1 MITEPNY
8 NKINL
13 KGGLNTIPAPLSNLS
28 QTIASITSL
37 IKEKVPP
44 HNLNFNPAYLIAVLS
59 KLSEDNVNNI
69 ANIIAATTSNN
80 SKENLKLNE
89 NLIDTLIAV
98 GSSNNEKNNP
108 IHDSNHNLT
117 IDTAVANIIS
127 LLETTKHYNNSSNI
141 IQENTSNNKTIFEKI
156 NFLFSKFF
164 RTSIF
169 LFFYLIIFK
178 IVDQILIF
186 FSFNNTSNKIYLY
199 WISFLLFLFALLPV
213 KRSYLES
220 SL

>member
-13 KGGLNTIPAPLSNLS
+13 KGGLNTIPAPPSNLS

-44 HNLNFNPAYLIAVLS
+44 HNLNFNPAYLTAVLS
-59 KLSEDNVNNI
+59 KLSENNVNNI
-69 ANIIAATTSNN
+69 ANIIAAITSNN
-80 SKENLKLNE
+80 SKKNE
-89 NLIDTLIAV
+89 PLIEALIAV
-98 GSSNNEKNNP
+98 SSSSSNNEKNN
-108 IHDSNHNLT
+108 SNHNLT

-127 LLETTKHYNNSSNI
+127 LLETTKHYNNSSNNNI